1 MGKETIVK
9 KLARKSFESAAIQK
23 SWQAHIQAFG
33 PILEP
38 AFVDNYQARL
48 DLTAALN
55 FISNRELKK
64 GLKKLQLIENVCSTD
79 EDKAAWLFCMGLCLE
94 MANIKEDMIAYYREA
109 GEYGHRFYLPYL
121 KIAKTAHNDA
131 IFEIAE
137 ENYIK
142 AIRCL
147 KEEKLDEQKS
157 IILGSAYTNYASC
170 LTMMH
175 RYEEAEEA
183 LKNSKEILP
192 EQKGRA
198 ATEAIL
204 KAAKGDAEKAYY
216 YTDVTATEMPLFY
229 EHTKKMVNDILE
241 KKHPHFSLVA
251 LAEGAVEEFWNW
263 FVLNEASL
271 MKRLEMEDYDTVF
284 QMIQPKLK
292 EVFSFMER
300 DLEFG
305 IEPREGFCQ
314 ITFADFFMVSLEYG
328 YKQLIENLPKEL
340 AKHWR
345 FDTAR

>member
-1 MGKETIVK
+1 MKKETFVD

-23 SWQAHIQAFG
+23 SWQAHMQAFG
-33 PILEP
+33 QILEP
-38 AFVDNYQARL
+38 AFVDDYQTRL

-94 MANIKEDMIAYYREA
+94 MANIKEDMIAYYQEA

-121 KIAKTAHNDA
+121 KIAKEAHNDA
-131 IFEIAE
+131 VFEIAE
-137 ENYIK
+137 ENYRK
-142 AIRCL
+142 AIQCL
-147 KEEKLDEQKS
+147 REDKLDEQKR

-183 LKNSKEILP
+183 LKKSKEILP

-216 YTDVTATEMPLFY
+216 FTDIIATQIPVSY
-229 EHTKKMVNDILE
+229 EVTKKMVNDILE
-241 KKHPHFSLVA
+241 KKHPHFNWITLP
-251 LAEGAVEEFWNW
+251 EGRVEAFWDW
-263 FVLNEASL
+263 FVSNEVSL
-271 MKRLEMEDYDTVF
+271 LKKLEMEDYDTVF

-305 IEPREGFCQ
+305 IEPREGFYQ
-314 ITFADFFMVSLEYG
+314 ITFADFFMVSLEQG
-328 YKQLIENLPKEL
+328 YKELIEAVPKSL
-340 AKHWR
+340 TKHWG
-345 FDTAR
+345 FDTTR